1 MITRRSVLILPVA
14 ALLSAQS
21 ASEVTLPAD
30 GDFPAS
36 FPFKIASVTGGSDAE
51 TLALMAHYGEGQD
64 QTKFLIEIQGPRKKD
79 GSADLETPI
88 SFSHGEF
95 RHVASS
101 RPTPFFDRLANA
113 LAADSPIFSNAK
125 QESLPFDIAFLGPPA
140 MRLPGGGFG
149 GGPGDWYATKLFLA
163 EGAAEVY
170 FNFNLKSGEAEFSM
184 KDEDYGNVVLSEL
197 SKVIW

>member
-21 ASEVTLPAD
+21 GSEVTLPAD

-36 FPFKIASVTGGSDAE
+36 LPFRIVPITGGSDPE

-79 GSADLETPI
+79 GSADLDTRA

-101 RPTPFFDRLANA
+101 RPTRFFEQLANT
-113 LAADSPIFSNAK
+113 LSADSPIFSDAK
-125 QESLPFDIAFLGPPA
+125 QEILPFDIAFLGPPT
-140 MRLPGGGFG
+140 MRFSGGGFG

-184 KDEDYGNVVLSEL
+184 KDEDYGNIVLSEL

>member
-21 ASEVTLPAD
+21 GSEVTLPAD

-36 FPFKIASVTGGSDAE
+36 LPFRIVPITGGSDTE
-51 TLALMAHYGEGQD
+51 TLALMARYGEGQD

-79 GSADLETPI
+79 GSADLDTPV

-95 RHVASS
+95 RHVTSS
-101 RPTPFFDRLANA
+101 RPAQFFEQLANA
-113 LAADSPIFSNAK
+113 LAADSPTFSAAK
-125 QESLPFDIAFLGPPA
+125 QETLPFDIAFLGPPTT
-140 MRLPGGGFG
+140 RLPGGGFG
-149 GGPGDWYATKLFLA
+149 GAAGNWYATKLFLA

-170 FNFNLKSGEAEFSM
+170 FNFNLESGEAEFSI
-184 KDEDYGNVVLSEL
+184 KDEDYGNIVLSEL

>member
-1 MITRRSVLILPVA
+1 MLFA
-14 ALLSAQS
+14 
-21 ASEVTLPAD
+21 AD
-30 GDFPAS
+30 GDFPTPL
-36 FPFKIASVTGGSDAE
+36 PFKIAPMPDGTDAE
-51 TLALMAHYGEGQD
+51 TLALMALYGEGGN

-79 GSADLETPI
+79 GSADPDTPI

-101 RPTPFFDRLANA
+101 HPARFFEQLANT
-113 LAADSPIFSNAK
+113 LSADSPIFSDAK
-125 QESLPFDIAFLGPPA
+125 QEKLPFDIAFLGPPT

-170 FNFNLKSGEAEFSM
+170 FNFNLTSGEAEFSM